1 MVAFLGVC
9 SIDGLIF
16 FGNYYGRHH
25 FCFQKHD
32 RKCGQKNTSVC
43 FNCTAMSSFNRKG
56 QNRLNLSYLRNNKML
71 FAILLVVFF
80 NFYQATSLLDG

>member
-1 MVAFLGVC
+1 MVATIAVFENISMTVK
-9 SIDGLIF
+9 S
-16 FGNYYGRHH
+16 
-25 FCFQKHD
+25 
-32 RKCGQKNTSVC
+32 GQDNISVC
-43 FNCTAMSSFNRKG
+43 FSYIAKSSLNRQG